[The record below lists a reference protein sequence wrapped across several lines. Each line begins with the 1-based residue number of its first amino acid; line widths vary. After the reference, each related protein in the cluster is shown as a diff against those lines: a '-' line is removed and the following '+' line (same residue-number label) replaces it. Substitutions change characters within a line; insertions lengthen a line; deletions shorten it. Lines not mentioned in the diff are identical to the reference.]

1 VISELRVR
9 DLGVIEDVD
18 LLLGGGLTVI
28 TGETGA
34 GKTLVVEALGL
45 LLGARADASVVRAG
59 AGECRVEGRF
69 DHGDDQ
75 VILARVV
82 PSDGRS
88 RAYVDDR
95 MSTIAALDEVSRDL
109 VDLYGQHDHQ
119 SLLRPAV
126 QRAALDLFAGV
137 DLSPVTTLRAEVR
150 ALAARIEAL
159 GGDDRTRA
167 RRLDLLRFEADEIVA
182 ARIANDGELDD
193 LAAEEERLAAATD
206 LRAAT
211 TTAHDLLVADG
222 GADGRIGAAIEAL
235 GRHALLSGHVGRLRG
250 LVGEL
255 DDIATE
261 LRAEAE
267 RAEEDPE
274 RLAAVQERRHA
285 LTRLAR
291 KHGGTLADVLRVLEE
306 TSQEIADLDVA
317 DETRRALEIE
327 RDRALDAIK
336 QAEQVVGDRRRAAA
350 VPLAKA
356 VAAHFGDLA
365 LGGATLDVVVPDG
378 GIGDE
383 IELSFR
389 ANPGEAALPL
399 ARVASGGELARVML
413 ALRLVLSS
421 APPTLVF
428 DEVDAGIGGEVGLA
442 VGRALAKLAEARQVL
457 VVTHLAQ
464 VAAFADH
471 HVVVEKAVI
480 GGRTRSTVRHLD
492 GTDRVVELSRML
504 SGQPDSPAAREHATE
519 LLLLAGGG
527 TGG

>member
-1 VISELRVR
+1 
-9 DLGVIEDVD
+9 
-18 LLLGGGLTVI
+18 
-28 TGETGA
+28 
-34 GKTLVVEALGL
+34 
-45 LLGARADASVVRAG
+45 
-59 AGECRVEGRF
+59 
-69 DHGDDQ
+69 
-75 VILARVV
+75 
-82 PSDGRS
+82 
-88 RAYVDDR
+88 
-95 MSTIAALDEVSRDL
+95 
-109 VDLYGQHDHQ
+109 
-119 SLLRPAV
+119 
-126 QRAALDLFAGV
+126 
-137 DLSPVTTLRAEVR
+137 
-150 ALAARIEAL
+150 
-159 GGDDRTRA
+159 
-167 RRLDLLRFEADEIVA
+167 
-182 ARIANDGELDD
+182 
-193 LAAEEERLAAATD
+193 
-206 LRAAT
+206 
-211 TTAHDLLVADG
+211 
-222 GADGRIGAAIEAL
+222 
-235 GRHALLSGHVGRLRG
+235 
-250 LVGEL
+250 
-255 DDIATE
+255 
-261 LRAEAE
+261 
-267 RAEEDPE
+267 
-274 RLAAVQERRHA
+274 
-285 LTRLAR
+285 
-291 KHGGTLADVLRVLEE
+291 LEE